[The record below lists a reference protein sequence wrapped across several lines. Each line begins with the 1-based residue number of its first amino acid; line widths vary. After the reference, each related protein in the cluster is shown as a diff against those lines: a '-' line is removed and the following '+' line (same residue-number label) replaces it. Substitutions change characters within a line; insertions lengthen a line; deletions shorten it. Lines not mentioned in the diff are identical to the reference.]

1 MTARPQPVN
10 SLYNPSR
17 ERNNMWPEDEDNAV
31 EYSDNERCGDVDRE
45 EVEDQL
51 VEDVEVEE
59 LSGLLS
65 W

>member
-1 MTARPQPVN
+1 
-10 SLYNPSR
+10 
-17 ERNNMWPEDEDNAV
+17 MWPEDEDNAV

>member
-1 MTARPQPVN
+1 
-10 SLYNPSR
+10 
-17 ERNNMWPEDEDNAV
+17 MWPDENEDSV
-31 EYSDNERCGDVDRE
+31 EYGDNERCGDVERG

-51 VEDVEVEE
+51 IQEVEVEE